1 MLILQKQKLNDK
13 VIFLNFVSNSMN
25 LKDGKTQLKYSL
37 KQLNIIDVKI
47 KRLKMRIREHLK
59 LSLFYSLNS

>member
-1 MLILQKQKLNDK
+1 MLILQTQKLNDK
-13 VIFLNFVSNSMN
+13 ILFLNFVSNNKSPKREEN
-25 LKDGKTQLKYSL
+25 LLKYRL

-59 LSLFYSLNS
+59 LSLFYSLNA